1 MYNLYKYMS
10 NNEYKYCMR
19 IHELEEELKGEQG
32 KIKMFNDFLIEMLEK
47 EKIQKENCY
56 LKEQLF
62 KLSKDPKYKTY
73 YP

>member
-1 MYNLYKYMS
+1 MS

-19 IHELEEELKGEQG
+19 IHELEEELKSEQG

-47 EKIQKENCY
+47 EKIKKENAY